1 MAEHALKEWNAVIA
15 AMLAGEQVVML
26 RKGGIGEKRFDVPHS
41 RFFLLPTHLHQK
53 PELLTAAARDAYAA
67 QLQVRDEP
75 DHNDLTAWCEV
86 HAVHEVT
93 ERAQLDALE
102 GFHVLGS
109 DYAESRLKW
118 RPKQPL
124 MAVVVRVHRVDPAIA
139 LAMTADMGG
148 CVSWITLPDAVVA
161 PPPAP
166 VLDDDAFARQAA
178 AVAHAISGLG

>member
-75 DHNDLTAWCEV
+75 DHNHLTAWCEV
-86 HAVHEVT
+86 HEVHEVRDVLAL
-93 ERAQLDALE
+93 ERALQRVPSLRALS
-102 GFHVLGS
+102 VN
-109 DYAESRLKW
+109 R
-118 RPKQPL
+118 
-124 MAVVVRVHRVDPAIA
+124 
-139 LAMTADMGG
+139 
-148 CVSWITLPDAVVA
+148 
-161 PPPAP
+161 
-166 VLDDDAFARQAA
+166 
-178 AVAHAISGLG
+178 